1 MSQFSNDL
9 ANGTLC
15 RQISIILVKV
25 DVTNRVQLQVK
36 VLGNSRDREKV
47 KNMSPG
53 DSSLRTGSIWL
64 AFVTGENAL
73 DSQNWLISS
82 RIAGWAIYRYFMLS
96 CVIVKT
102 TARGAV
108 DSTFDYFTKTAMK

>member
-36 VLGNSRDREKV
+36 VLGNSRDWEKV
-47 KNMSPG
+47 KK
-53 DSSLRTGSIWL
+53 IWARVVVL
-64 AFVTGENAL
+64 WEPVQSGWL
-73 DSQNWLISS
+73 LSQ
-82 RIAGWAIYRYFMLS
+82 
-96 CVIVKT
+96 VKM
-102 TARGAV
+102 R
-108 DSTFDYFTKTAMK
+108 